1 MRAKREPS
9 GIQVEGIHKNKG
21 AVTSI
26 TEHGSYERIA
36 KDEVSGSAG
45 GGSRVSEGSKKRRSG
60 SYHILRGKCGRA
72 FRRLRVTSYGCES
85 RLCTK
90 FESMDITVV
99 RRERNGQGMLTQD
112 LRCPEW
118 EVKQSG
124 GHIYVS
130 LYILMS
136 EMQREWEVSMQN
148 DAVRCS

>member
-72 FRRLRVTSYGCES
+72 LRRLRVTSYGCES
-85 RLCTK
+85 RLGTK

-112 LRCPEW
+112 LRWSWVGSEA
-118 EVKQSG
+118 VQRS
-124 GHIYVS
+124 
-130 LYILMS
+130 YICVFVYTH
-136 EMQREWEVSMQN
+136 E
-148 DAVRCS
+148 